1 MPDVCPRSQVWVF
14 FKTSNSSICI
24 HTHIHIFDF
33 TTYFMSI
40 VLCLPVCLVPTG
52 MRSRSWILWKWSEG
66 WLWVAVW
73 VWGIK
78 PRSLGRAVSALHRW
92 AVSQPSSSLWFLDT
106 LFCVK
111 HEQETTNKKA
121 PSHFVLIFFPFL
133 WNKATLCKGK
143 DSEYL
148 GTVCQNGHL
157 PVHTLK
163 GSRSLSGA
171 GRG

>member
-33 TTYFMSI
+33 TGYFMSI

-52 MRSRSWILWKWSEG
+52 MR

-78 PRSLGRAVSALHRW
+78 PRSLGRAASALHRW

-148 GTVCQNGHL
+148 GTVCQNRHL

-163 GSRSLSGA
+163 GSGSLSGA

>member
-1 MPDVCPRSQVWVF
+1 M
-14 FKTSNSSICI
+14 
-24 HTHIHIFDF
+24 
-33 TTYFMSI
+33 
-40 VLCLPVCLVPTG
+40 
-52 MRSRSWILWKWSEG
+52 
-66 WLWVAVW
+66 W

-78 PRSLGRAVSALHRW
+78 PRSLGRVVSALHRW

-148 GTVCQNGHL
+148 GNTQFPRTGTYQFT
-157 PVHTLK
+157 PWK
-163 GSRSLSGA
+163 GA
-171 GRG
+171 GVFLVQEGDKCAKDTVVTTDWKTNPPPEENCGACSFHTDPQNNLSLFTIVNAHTILK